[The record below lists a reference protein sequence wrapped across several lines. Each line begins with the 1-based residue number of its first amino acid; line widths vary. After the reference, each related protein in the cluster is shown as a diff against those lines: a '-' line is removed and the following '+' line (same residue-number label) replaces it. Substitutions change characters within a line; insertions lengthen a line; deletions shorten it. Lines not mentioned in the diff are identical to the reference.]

1 MQYLRGLRIME
12 DLLLPVSAKMCYRQ
26 PHVATY
32 AKEGLQIKRTR
43 SEHRTASGVIFSLL
57 TFQSHCRVYS
67 ACVR

>member
-43 SEHRTASGVIFSLL
+43 SEHRTA
-57 TFQSHCRVYS
+57 
-67 ACVR
+67 